1 MALLI
6 ADSGAYLAK
15 QIGPKTRVLL
25 VNPPVEE
32 RRYHW
37 LRWNQPLELL
47 RLGAW
52 LREQEP
58 KVDLRLFDF
67 MLPDD
72 QGAVPKHKVKE
83 SWTGASGDAQL
94 WHFGQPF
101 ETFEQM
107 FRRLIFAE
115 GWVPDIVVISSLTSY
130 WHTSIEKLLIKICT
144 HLDKAFRKRVQL
156 CLYGN
161 YPPI

>member
-1 MALLI
+1 MALI
-6 ADSGAYLAK
+6 IDDSARYLAK
-15 QIGPKTRVLL
+15 HVGADTRVLL

-52 LREQEP
+52 LRQHEP
-58 KVDLRLFDF
+58 NADLRLFDF
-67 MLPDD
+67 MLPDE

-83 SWTGASGDAQL
+83 SWTGASADAQL

-101 ETFEQM
+101 EAFEHAL
-107 FRRLIFAE
+107 RTLIFKNN
-115 GWVPDIVVISSLTSY
+115 WVPDIIVISTLTSY
-130 WHTSIEKLLIKICT
+130 WHTSVEKLLIKICT
-144 HLDKAFRKRVQL
+144 HLDKALRK
-156 CLYGN
+156 
-161 YPPI
+161 